1 MEAVSERE
9 ELVNAA
15 PAGDSDDASVA
26 MEATQIESD
35 AKKGADYAEEK
46 ADNGEIELA
55 GAKRPRAD
63 EDSPEETQQNLRSP
77 KEGQA
82 ESKLEEDQE
91 AENVRVKRAR
101 VAEYPVVDAVERS
114 AEQKPG
120 LATGKAITL
129 HDIQQDKLTII
140 ALENWSVTLKDSARP
155 PFNVKLVD
163 EIYRNELLVSSGN
176 KTVPLQRVMVLEI
189 SQYLENYLW
198 PHFDPGSSTF
208 EHLMSIILMVNEK
221 FRENVPAWKCFHD
234 RKENFEP
241 FLKRIL
247 SLKDQGRN
255 LNVAEKT
262 NYLLFIIHCFQS
274 LEDEMVRGPAL
285 KLVTL
290 QLWHYLSPGRLQME
304 LSLHEQLIEHWKKL
318 MKKEARAAKKGEG
331 YVSVKERL
339 EVKFIPLLL
348 QEFLEMLDF
357 VVSGHHS
364 KERSLLNGDAEE
376 LDADE
381 MPVAPNALLYCERFV
396 EYLIDLLSQLPT
408 RRFTRALIEDFA
420 IVSKCR
426 LSALYS
432 HSKGRLFAQLVDLLR
447 FYEGF
452 EIDDQTGSQLKDDD
466 VLLAHCSK
474 LQAFQLLCF
483 KKIPKL
489 RDLSLTNI
497 GAIEKRADLSKRFS
511 VLLPEELHDLACT
524 KLNIL
529 SSNDPWSHR
538 VDFLMEVMVSNF
550 EKRLSQREAIN
561 ALPLYP
567 NEQVMWDESFVPSIN
582 YTGEGC
588 LALPKL
594 NLQFLT
600 LHDYLLR
607 NFNLFRLESTYEIR
621 EDIHD
626 ILQRMGAYVNGEG
639 GTSFRG
645 WARMAVPIKEF
656 RITEVKRPNIG
667 EVKPS
672 ACIAEVTFSVQKYKG
687 SMRSEWDEL
696 KEHDVLFLL
705 SIQPPLEQLSN
716 EESMELT
723 VPERFGLQY
732 VRGCEVVE
740 MRDEGGHLMN
750 DFTGRVKREEWKPP
764 QGELRTAVVA
774 LDTAQY
780 HMDVSSMGDKDED
793 IYSTFHVLMRRK
805 PKENNFKAILESIR
819 DLMNEDYIVPGWLR
833 DIILGYGDPGA
844 AQWKNM
850 PNQLKVLDFKDT
862 FLDAQHLRESFEGYD
877 VVFRNGNGRDD
888 ESPPPPYR
896 VTFPKSFM
904 SHQKMMG
911 SKRKGLASEAKV
923 ENPLDVVER
932 DKIIAEAYVPADPG
946 PYPQDKPKQNTVRFT
961 PVQIK
966 AIVSGVQ
973 PGLTMVVG
981 PPGTGKTD
989 TAVQILN
996 VLYHNCPSQRTLLI
1010 THSNQALND
1019 LFEKIMQRDVPARY
1033 LLRLGQGEQE
1043 LETDLEFSRQG
1054 RVNAMLAR
1062 RLELLAE
1069 VERLARTLQIPDDV
1083 GYTCETAAHFWLL
1096 HVYSR
1101 WEQFMASCESTV
1113 SETPSIVRD
1122 KFPFKEYFA
1131 NTPEPVFTGSSFERD
1146 MRAAK
1151 GCFRHLATMFQE
1163 LEECRAFELLKSTA
1177 DRANYLMTK
1186 QAKIVAMTCTHA
1198 ALKRKDFLRL
1208 GFKFDNLLMEESAQ
1222 ILEIETFI
1230 PMLLQRQEDGLSR
1243 LKRCILIGDH
1253 HQLPPVVKNMAFQK
1267 YSHMDQSLF
1276 TRFVRLGVP
1285 YVELNAQGRAR
1296 PSIAKLYNW
1305 RYRDL
1310 GDLSFV
1316 RENERFHLANAGF
1329 AHEYQLIDVPDYEG
1343 RGESE
1348 PSKWFY
1354 QNLGEAEYIVSVY
1367 QYMRLLGYP
1376 ASKISILSTYNGQ
1389 KHLIRDVV
1397 EKRCA
1402 GHPWFGRPS
1411 KIATVDKF
1419 QGQQNDYILLSL
1431 VRTRIVGHLRD
1442 VRRLVVAMSRARLG
1456 LYVFCRRS
1464 LFEQCYEL
1472 QPTFQQLLQRPDKL
1486 ALVLDEDSHPTQR
1499 KVEDIGSA
1507 QLVNGLEGMAY
1518 IVSEMFNKR
1527 IQMHS
1532 VAMPRY

>member
-1 MEAVSERE
+1 MENDLQVS
-9 ELVNAA
+9 VI
-15 PAGDSDDASVA
+15 GDGDGKPTPVPVA
-26 MEATQIESD
+26 EPDNVQ
-35 AKKGADYAEEK
+35 AEE
-46 ADNGEIELA
+46 
-55 GAKRPRAD
+55 
-63 EDSPEETQQNLRSP
+63 
-77 KEGQA
+77 
-82 ESKLEEDQE
+82 
-91 AENVRVKRAR
+91 ENVRAKKPR
-101 VAEYPVVDAVERS
+101 VAEYAVPGFVHPLAGALDRS
-114 AEQKPG
+114 TEEKLG
-120 LATGKAITL
+120 LPTGKSITL
-129 HDIQQDKLTII
+129 NEIQRDRITRI
-140 ALENWSVTLKDSARP
+140 ALENWSVTLKGDDKPA
-155 PFNVKLVD
+155 FNAALVS
-163 EIYRNELLVSSGN
+163 EIYKTELLVPSGS
-176 KTVPLQRVMVLEI
+176 KPVPLQRVMVLEI

-198 PHFDPGSSTF
+198 PNFDAESASF
-208 EHLMSIILMVNEK
+208 EHVMSIILMVNEK
-221 FRENVPAWKCFHD
+221 FRENVPAWRGFRD
-234 RKENFEP
+234 RKEDFELL
-241 FLKRIL
+241 FKRIL
-247 SLKDQGRN
+247 TLKDQGRELN
-255 LNVAEKT
+255 LAEKT
-262 NYLLFIIHCFQS
+262 NYIVFMIHCFQS
-274 LEDEMVRGPAL
+274 LEDEMVRGPVL
-285 KLVTL
+285 KLVSL
-290 QLWHYLSPGRLQME
+290 QLWHYLSLGRLQME
-304 LSLHEQLIEHWKKL
+304 LSLHDQLIEHWKKL
-318 MKKEARAAKKGEG
+318 KKRESRAVRKGE
-331 YVSVKERL
+331 SSANLRDRL

-348 QEFLEMLDF
+348 EEFLGILESTVGNHNAKEQQPANGHSEQLD
-357 VVSGHHS
+357 S
-364 KERSLLNGDAEE
+364 E
-376 LDADE
+376 LQ
-381 MPVAPNALLYCERFV
+381 VAPDALLYCERFM
-396 EYLIDLLSQLPT
+396 EFLIDLLSQLPT
-408 RRFTRALIEDFA
+408 RRFMRALVEDFA

-426 LSALYS
+426 LSALYV
-432 HSKGRLFAQLVDLLR
+432 HSKGRLFCQLVDLLR

-452 EIDDQTGSQLKDDD
+452 EIDDQTGSQLSDDD

-474 LQAFQLLCF
+474 LQSFQLLCF
-483 KKIPKL
+483 NQVPKL
-489 RDLSLTNI
+489 RDLSLTNV
-497 GAIEKRADLSKRFS
+497 GAIEKRSDLVKN
-511 VLLPEELHDLACT
+511 LAGLIPEEIKDLVCN
-524 KLNIL
+524 KLKIL
-529 SSNDPWSHR
+529 SLSDPWAQKVH
-538 VDFLMEVMVSNF
+538 FLVEVIVSNF

-567 NEQVMWDESFVPSIN
+567 NEEVMWDESLVPSIN

-621 EDIHD
+621 EDVHD
-626 ILQRMGAYVNGEG
+626 VLQRMGAYVNGEG

-656 RITEVKRPNIG
+656 KITEVKRPNIG

-672 ACIAEVTFSVQKYKG
+672 ACIAEITFTVSRYRG

-705 SIQPPLEQLSN
+705 SIQPPLEQLSK
-716 EESMELT
+716 EETVELS
-723 VPERFGLQY
+723 VPDRFGLQY
-732 VRGCEVVE
+732 VRGCEVIE
-740 MRDEGGHLMN
+740 MRDEGGQLMN
-750 DFTGRVKREEWKPP
+750 DFSGRVKREEWKPP
-764 QGELRTAVVA
+764 QGEVRVAVVA

-780 HMDVSSMGDKDED
+780 QMDVNTTANKNEED
-793 IYSTFHVLMRRK
+793 IYGTFNLLMRRK

-819 DLMNEDYIVPGWLR
+819 DLMNEDCFVPDWLR

-850 PNQLKVLDFKDT
+850 PNQLEVVDFKDT
-862 FLDAQHLRESFEGYD
+862 FLDAEHLRESFSGYD
-877 VVFRNGNGRDD
+877 VSFIGPGGKEDKTLH
-888 ESPPPPYR
+888 PPFR

-904 SHQKMMG
+904 STSSATKVPG
-911 SKRKGLASEAKV
+911 LKRKRLTGETKV
-923 ENPLDVVER
+923 DDAEISIENKQILV
-932 DKIIAEAYVPADPG
+932 EAYVPPDPG

-961 PVQIK
+961 PVQVE

-1043 LETDLEFSRQG
+1043 LETELEFSRQG

-1069 VERLARTLQIPDDV
+1069 VERLARTLQIPEDV

-1101 WEQFMASCESTV
+1101 WEEFLATCEGSQDK
-1113 SETPSIVRD
+1113 PNIVMD
-1122 KFPFKEYFA
+1122 KFPFKDFFV
-1131 NTPEPVFTGSSFERD
+1131 NTPEPVFTGVSYERD

-1151 GCFRHLATMFQE
+1151 GCFRHLTTMFQE

-1177 DRANYLMTK
+1177 DRANYLMAK

-1198 ALKRKDFLRL
+1198 ALKRRDFVRL

-1310 GDLSFV
+1310 GDLSYV
-1316 RENERFHLANAGF
+1316 KESRMFHLGNAGF
-1329 AHEYQLIDVPDYEG
+1329 AHEYQLIDVPDYG
-1343 RGESE
+1343 GQGESE
-1348 PSKWFY
+1348 PSPWFY

-1389 KHLIRDVV
+1389 KHLLRDVI
-1397 EKRCA
+1397 ERRCA
-1402 GHPWFGRPS
+1402 KHPLFGRPS
-1411 KIATVDKF
+1411 KVTTVDRF

-1486 ALVLDEDSHPTQR
+1486 AVVLDEVSHPTER
-1499 KVEDIGSA
+1499 AVENIGRA
-1507 QLVNGLEGMAY
+1507 YLVSGLEEMAH
-1518 IVSEMFNKR
+1518 IVGQNFNQR
-1527 IQMHS
+1527 MQIHQVMM
-1532 VAMPRY
+1532 AGF